1 MNFHKSAD
9 ALIRRLIKNISKK
22 HKGFVVKQE
31 NQIIYISRMPYCK
44 IYGNDL
50 LRLLS
55 WLI

>member
-22 HKGFVVKQE
+22 HKEFVVKQE